1 MMETTPKTDPEVDA
15 PADPAPKPRRW
26 RRWLVLAAATLA
38 FVYLGFRIGF
48 PIWIESRL
56 PADAPR
62 IAFSPNDTW
71 LKTVGIN
78 EAYQLTFTL
87 AEGRLVEITSGD
99 TGTDPKR
106 IAAWLKRNRIDGV
119 LLAGGGDVDPKLY
132 GGDSAVASLVNR
144 QRDDFEIA
152 LIKVAMEKK
161 LPILGV
167 CRGCQILNVAHG
179 GTLRNL
185 MDDEQHADRHFNLSG
200 HPIDLADQSQLAK
213 ILKTNRLAKVKSF
226 HFQAVKKLGKNLR
239 ITATGPGGVVEAIE
253 GTGDSWILA
262 VQWHPELEVGDP
274 QQEKILKAFISEAK
288 KRRR

>member
-26 RRWLVLAAATLA
+26 RRWLVMAAATLA

-56 PADAPR
+56 PEDAPR

-99 TGTDPKR
+99 TGTDPER

-152 LIKVAMEKK
+152 LIRVAMEKR

-167 CRGCQILNVAHG
+167 CRGCQILNVALG
-179 GTLRNL
+179 GSLRNL
-185 MDDEQHADRHFNLSG
+185 MDDEQLADQHFNLSG
-200 HPIDLADQSQLAK
+200 HPIDLAGQSRLAQ

-226 HFQAVKKLGKNLR
+226 HFQAVQKLGQNLR
-239 ITATGPGGVVEAIE
+239 ITAIGPGGVVEAIE

-274 QQEKILKAFISEAK
+274 QQEKILKAFVDEAK
-288 KRRR
+288 KSKR